1 MKIISTSAMIP
12 LNWAMVMK
20 PWWKRQV
27 IRGRRAASSSQLG
40 RRGFSILIQT
50 PAFHPWVASL
60 QLLTKLNP
68 TVSITSL
75 LSVSPIFQALIPHCF
90 PIVRCITMVHYQPIV
105 RCPYLPKVAEET
117 GCRAYYHKDT
127 HCTVTQRLTKFKFT
141 TRIFPPHI

>member
-27 IRGRRAASSSQLG
+27 IRGRRAASSRQLG

-75 LSVSPIFQALIPHCF
+75 LSASPIFQALLPNCPLHYDGPLPAHCSL
-90 PIVRCITMVHYQPIV
+90 YN
-105 RCPYLPKVAEET
+105 CPYLPKVAEET